1 MVKKEDEISEL
12 LLDLCILA
20 SNFSILLAEHEREK
34 AAGKYWETLEKLYAT
49 GWDEPLEMACRLP
62 PEYMP
67 EEYLKRHPG
76 AVTYYNDEDLH
87 RGRPEDK

>member
-20 SNFSILLAEHEREK
+20 SNFSILLAEHEREN
-34 AAGKYWETLEKLYAT
+34 AAGKYREVLKKLYAT
-49 GWDEPLEMACRLP
+49 GWDDVLEMSCRLP

-76 AVTYYNDEDLH
+76 AAGYSKNEDWLRRPKDE
-87 RGRPEDK
+87 

>member
-20 SNFSILLAEHEREK
+20 SNFSILLPEHEREK
-34 AAGKYWETLEKLYAT
+34 AAGKYREALEKLYAT
-49 GWDEPLEMACRLP
+49 GWDEQLEMACKLP

-76 AVTYYNDEDLH
+76 GVSYYNDEDVH
-87 RGRPEDK
+87 KGRPKDD